1 MGFLVESIVVSSKSA
16 WRTGF
21 AICSALLRS
30 SSLIALL
37 NSLPFAVIRL
47 LIWSGL
53 KSSGNGSTYRNIHV
67 QYVTTYRYWLLK
79 VTTCH
84 LICMQCDAR
93 VNIIKDILY
102 LHRQMN
108 RWSRHAICIS
118 HCDIELHS
126 IIPRQLSRWQPW
138 VNTITRAVVQQPM

>member
-1 MGFLVESIVVSSKSA
+1 MKASSLPRIFLLNLIVVSSKTA
-16 WRTGF
+16 WRTAF

-30 SSLIALL
+30 PSLIALL
-37 NSLPFAVIRL
+37 NSLSFAVIRL

-108 RWSRHAICIS
+108 SLEQTRHFYQSLWHWTSQYNSKTAFQMAAMS
-118 HCDIELHS
+118 
-126 IIPRQLSRWQPW
+126 
-138 VNTITRAVVQQPM
+138 